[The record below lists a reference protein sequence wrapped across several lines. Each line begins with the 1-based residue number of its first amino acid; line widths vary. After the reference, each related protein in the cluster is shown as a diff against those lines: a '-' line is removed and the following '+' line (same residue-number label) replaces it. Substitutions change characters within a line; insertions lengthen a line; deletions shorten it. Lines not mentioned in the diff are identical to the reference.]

1 MTNQNNR
8 YEVCHREGF
17 SNCDD
22 MASAMLHG
30 VETSH
35 SNKASAIKAMK
46 QAEQQAPEVA
56 KRMGAP
62 RIAVWDNQ
70 TQEYVA

>member
-1 MTNQNNR
+1 MKANR

-22 MASAMLHG
+22 MAGAMLHG
-30 VETSH
+30 IEASH
-35 SNKASAIKAMK
+35 SNKADAIKAMK
-46 QAEQQAPEVA
+46 QAEAQAPDVA

-62 RIAVWDNQ
+62 RIAVWDNREQ
-70 TQEYVA
+70 KYIA